1 MNRQLKIMND
11 IYYMN
16 ELCVVCFNDF
26 EIDEDLKYNCTV
38 CAQLICNECFST
50 HIKTST
56 RCIFCRGQLDLTN
69 TRISTMI
76 NDRLTESENFIRRRN
91 KYCWCMCFL
100 FFMIY
105 TTTILVAPSEI
116 EKQYNTTSESE

>member
-38 CAQLICNECFST
+38 CAQLICNECYST

-56 RCIFCRGQLDLTN
+56 RCIFCRGPLDITN
-69 TRISTMI
+69 TRITTMI
-76 NDRLTESENFIRRRN
+76 NDRLKESENFIRRRN
-91 KYCWCMCFL
+91 SSSSFDMSTK
-100 FFMIY
+100 IQRSSVI
-105 TTTILVAPSEI
+105 ILKP
-116 EKQYNTTSESE
+116 

>member
-1 MNRQLKIMND
+1 
-11 IYYMN
+11 MN

-56 RCIFCRGQLDLTN
+56 RCIFCRGPLDLTN
-69 TRISTMI
+69 ARIATMI

-91 KYCWCMCFL
+91 TYCWCMCFL

>member
-1 MNRQLKIMND
+1 
-11 IYYMN
+11 MN

-38 CAQLICNECFST
+38 CAQLICNECYST

-56 RCIFCRGQLDLTN
+56 RCIFCRGPLDITN
-69 TRISTMI
+69 IRTTETM
-76 NDRLTESENFIRRRN
+76 NDRLIESDNFIRLRRLR
-91 KYCWCMCFL
+91 KTYCWCMCFL

-105 TTTILVAPSEI
+105 TAIVISTPYEI